1 MTDKKLTINENY
13 WTNFSKVYKNPSL
26 VNDYLKE
33 HSDNVEQVIVL
44 NFKELGLEEDYSIY
58 ANGGF
63 GRKEMFPSSDVD
75 ISIITNKTRVKSTE
89 NLEKFIARLWDLGFQ
104 VGHSVRSLNDIRMVS
119 ATDTK
124 EYTSYLTR
132 RSLISTPKIDKKI
145 NDVLKKSWSKKKFF
159 KAKIDEQEQRYLS
172 FFSTEYNLEPDL
184 KESPGTLRDF
194 QTALWILQHCFDLKT
209 FEAVRK

>member
-1 MTDKKLTINENY
+1 MTDKKLTINDNY

-75 ISIITNKTRVKSTE
+75 ISIITNKTRVKSAE

-104 VGHSVRSLNDIRMVS
+104 VGPVSYTHLTLPTIYSV
-119 ATDTK
+119 
-124 EYTSYLTR
+124 
-132 RSLISTPKIDKKI
+132 
-145 NDVLKKSWSKKKFF
+145 
-159 KAKIDEQEQRYLS
+159 
-172 FFSTEYNLEPDL
+172 
-184 KESPGTLRDF
+184 
-194 QTALWILQHCFDLKT
+194 
-209 FEAVRK
+209 